1 MNIIKLLH
9 LFLICFLNSVVFVH
23 GQNYQDLQKNKQDST
38 VILQLLS
45 GDTVN
50 YKLSQIET
58 DYITGFK
65 KKNNKNIWTFKIYPN
80 NDVAYYTLKNHEKVW
95 IYQPD
100 PMKGNF
106 LNISQMEKFI
116 SGKKNAKYY
125 YKPLRHF
132 IIGMAFGFT
141 LGLIDTYKK
150 GDGLLNDPN
159 GTISIATPLLSSII
173 IRTKNYKVVSISS
186 MTDKEILESQYKK
199 GYASVKKIKNSIA
212 SFSGSLIGVISV
224 FILNNY

>member
-1 MNIIKLLH
+1 MNIYKH
-9 LFLICFLNSVVFVH
+9 LNLFFICFLPSFVFVH
-23 GQNYQDLQKNKQDST
+23 GQNDQGLQKNKLDST
-38 VILQLLS
+38 VILQLFS

-50 YKLSQIET
+50 YKLSQIKT

-100 PMKGNF
+100 PSQGNF
-106 LNISQMEKFI
+106 LNISQMDKFI

-125 YKPLRHF
+125 YKPFRHF

-150 GDGLLNDPN
+150 MDGLLNDPN
-159 GTISIATPLLSSII
+159 GTISLLTPLLSSII
-173 IRTKNYKVVSISS
+173 IRTKKYKVISISS
-186 MTDKEILESQYKK
+186 MTEKEILESQYKK
-199 GYASVKKIKNSIA
+199 GYNLEKR
-212 SFSGSLIGVISV
+212 
-224 FILNNY
+224 

>member
-1 MNIIKLLH
+1 MNIFKILH
-9 LFLICFLNSVVFVH
+9 LFLICFLLPVVCFH
-23 GQNYQDLQKNKQDST
+23 SQNFQSLKKNKQDST

-45 GDTVN
+45 GDTVS
-50 YKLSQIET
+50 YKLSQIKT
-58 DYITGFK
+58 DHITGFK
-65 KKNNKNIWTFKIYPN
+65 KKNNKNIWTFKIYSN

-100 PMKGNF
+100 PTQGNF
-106 LNISQMEKFI
+106 LNINQMEKFI
-116 SGKKNAKYY
+116 SGKKNANYY

-132 IIGMAFGFT
+132 MIGMAFGFT

-159 GTISIATPLLSSII
+159 GTLSITTPLLSSII
-173 IRTKNYKVVSISS
+173 IRTKKYKVVSISS
-186 MTDKEILESQYKK
+186 MTEKEILELQYKK
-199 GYASVKKIKNSIA
+199 GYASGKKIKNSIA
-212 SFSGSLIGVISV
+212 SFSGSLIGIISI